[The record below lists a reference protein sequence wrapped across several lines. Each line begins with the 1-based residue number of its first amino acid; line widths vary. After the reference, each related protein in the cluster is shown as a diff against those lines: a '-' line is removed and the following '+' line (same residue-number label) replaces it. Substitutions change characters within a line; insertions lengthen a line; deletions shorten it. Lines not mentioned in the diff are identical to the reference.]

1 MLVILN
7 MALRNLREHK
17 TKSLIIG
24 SILGL
29 GAAVMVIG
37 SSMIDT
43 ATAGMRESFV
53 ENYTGD
59 LMISAKKNMSIF
71 GTLGFDTGD
80 SLPQISGYQKLE
92 TSVKAIPGVRSVTPL
107 LTGRAGA
114 TFLEGKNVPVQL
126 FGVDPES
133 YAAMFP
139 GNIEMLSG
147 RMLQPGEEGIVLSE
161 SVAKGIKSAD
171 GTPVQA
177 GDSILLS
184 SSNSATG
191 VKVRKMTV
199 RGIFH
204 FIRSNQY
211 LDTAN
216 LIDADDLRIMLGMT
230 AAEES
235 GANNMGNTDGAN
247 GTEGAASTISAAG
260 TENGDFEQD
269 LFSGGLVQT
278 GTLAVSPDIYNI
290 LGSGPREESKPD
302 PNGWHMLLVRIDD
315 TADSGNVEQAIR
327 STLPDL
333 GDKLYIDDWMMAAG
347 PVGRMAEAIHIV
359 FMIILIVVAV
369 VALVVIMNT
378 FVLSIIERIP
388 EFGTMRAI
396 GAQKS
401 LIFRMIFI
409 ESTTNCLLFGLIGI
423 IVGSLVILVLGAFGI
438 QAPNEYFQILF
449 GGPSLHPALSVASVG
464 ESLAAILIVGFIAS
478 IYPTSIALKV
488 RPAVAMGG
496 K

>member
-1 MLVILN
+1 MTVILN

-29 GAAVMVIG
+29 GAAVMIVG
-37 SSMIDT
+37 GSMIET
-43 ATAGMRESFV
+43 ATAGMRTSFV

-59 LMISAKKNMSIF
+59 LMISAKKNISIF
-71 GTLGFDTGD
+71 GTLGFDPED
-80 SLPQISGYQKLE
+80 SIPQIPAYQQRE
-92 TSVKAIPGVRSVTPL
+92 TSIKAIPGVRSVTPL

-114 TFLEGKNVPVQL
+114 AFLEGKSVPVQL
-126 FGVDPES
+126 LGIDPES

-161 SVAKGIKSAD
+161 AVAKDIKSAD

-184 SSNSATG
+184 SSNSAAG

-204 FIRSNQY
+204 FVRSNQY
-211 LDTAN
+211 LDAAN

-230 AAEES
+230 TADGTGTT
-235 GANNMGNTDGAN
+235 GAVPAN
-247 GTEGAASTISAAG
+247 AAASG
-260 TENGDFEQD
+260 TENNDFEQD

-278 GTLAVSPDIYNI
+278 GTLAASPDIYNI
-290 LGSGPREESKPD
+290 LGAGPREESKPD
-302 PNGWHMLLVRIDD
+302 TNGWHILLVRADD
-315 TADSGNVEQAIR
+315 AVNPADIEQAIR
-327 STLPDL
+327 SVLSDS
-333 GDKLYIDDWMMAAG
+333 GDKLYVDDWMMAAG
-347 PVGRMAEAIHIV
+347 PIGRMAEAIHIV
-359 FMIILIVVAV
+359 FLIILIVVAV

-388 EFGTMRAI
+388 EFGTMRAL

-401 LIFRMIFI
+401 LIFRLIFI
-409 ESTTNCLLFGLIGI
+409 ESTTNSLLFGVIGI

-438 QAPNEYFQILF
+438 QAPNEYFQVLF
-449 GGPSLHPALSVASVG
+449 GGPSLHPVLSAASIGVT
-464 ESLAAILIVGFIAS
+464 LAAILIIGSVAS